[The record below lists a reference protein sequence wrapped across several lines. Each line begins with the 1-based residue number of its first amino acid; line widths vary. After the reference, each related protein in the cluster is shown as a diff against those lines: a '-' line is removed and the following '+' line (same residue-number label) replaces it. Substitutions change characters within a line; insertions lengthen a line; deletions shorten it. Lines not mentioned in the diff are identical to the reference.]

1 MERKNFACAT
11 REQGLVPECETDK
24 ENRRGKMRISRDRMA
39 NWDIKRLSPG
49 LTELIPPRDYSN
61 LNEQGAQL
69 RIWLPEPARV
79 AMEEMA
85 EMAESSM
92 TVYLTEYF
100 ASYLYGEHELQ
111 RMQEKR
117 IGLYEPSRVKYSR
130 MSTGPRD
137 IPTLGKNIY
146 ALKIFVPEKIKQ
158 ALMQLAE
165 RAGLTLGEFARGLIC
180 AHLFGQAYGP
190 RNAFEIAEADARV
203 AADWEAEANID
214 DYADADG
221 EGD

>member
-1 MERKNFACAT
+1 
-11 REQGLVPECETDK
+11 
-24 ENRRGKMRISRDRMA
+24 MA
-39 NWDIKRLSPG
+39 DWDIKRLSTG

-61 LNEQGAQL
+61 LNKQGEQL

-79 AMEEMA
+79 ALEEMA

-111 RMQEKR
+111 RMREKR
-117 IGLYEPSRVKYSR
+117 IGLYEPSKVKRSM
-130 MSTGPRD
+130 MSTGPVD
-137 IPTLGKNIY
+137 LPNLGKNIY

-165 RAGLTLGEFARGLIC
+165 RAGLALGEFTRGLIC
-180 AHLFGQAYGP
+180 AHLFGQAFGP
-190 RNAFEIAEADARV
+190 RNAFEIAEADAQV
-203 AADWEAEANID
+203 AAAWEEEANVDDDANADWED
-214 DYADADG
+214 D
-221 EGD
+221 